1 MTLLALDTTSRVATA
16 ALIKDGVCVLERSA
30 DESKKHAETALPL
43 IERLLSEAGVSLNEV
58 KLFAVNVGPG
68 SFTGVRI
75 GVSTINAMAFA
86 LNRRIVPIDALYAL
100 YAASGEREKPVCAL
114 IDARNGNAYAALYQA
129 GKTLVAPAAVEL
141 APYLKTLPCDTVFVG
156 DVHTDKETLPSAK
169 FVGLSAYALRETAKG
184 SVMPLYLRA
193 SQAERLHTEG
203 LHTEGLHREAKKP

>member
-16 ALIKDGVCVLERSA
+16 ALIKDGACVLERSA
-30 DESKKHAETALPL
+30 DETKKHAETALPL
-43 IERLLSEAGVSLNEV
+43 VELLLQEAGVSLNEV

-86 LNRRIVPIDALYAL
+86 LNRRVVPIDALYAL
-100 YAASGEREKPVCAL
+100 YASVGERKKPVCAL

-129 GKTLVAPAAVEL
+129 GKTLVSPAAVEL

-156 DVHTDKETLPSAK
+156 DVHAGKETLPSAK
-169 FVGLSAYALRETAKG
+169 FIGLSAYALRETAKE

-193 SQAERLHTEG
+193 SQAERLHA
-203 LHTEGLHREAKKP
+203 EGLHREAKKP